1 MADKSSATH
10 VFLLGTLTQTN
21 SILPELLTTKLTL
34 NTIYS
39 AIAGD
44 FENNLNN
51 SLQKIDSNKDFVLV
65 VFLDSSIIAKDRAL
79 RDAVYNFHSHV
90 KAVIVGDGSEEG
102 LGLESKRSDVLLF
115 KMEGYMDALTSD
127 AIRLTDATVI
137 KSSKNKTHDCF
148 VGTDQNNLSLFHRLE
163 GAEKLLKQIN
173 IQLSPVGDQAN
184 TEFIIDKLLPFS
196 QGVENVGMVAGGKVE
211 MFNNLLRPKLKCKD
225 PNALCVVVIL
235 DVLCFKS
242 VYEVESSNECILS
255 HMCTMFSQE
264 MDDNNATITRAKHF
278 CCKGF
283 VIDILISLER
293 DLDFK
298 AEVYIVE
305 DGKYGVYDR
314 NSKRWC
320 GMIGDLIDGKAE
332 LALTSL
338 ELSLARE
345 EVIDYS
351 NVPLMYH
358 DRVIVMAV
366 KSSYTSHDWFGF
378 TKPFS
383 TTLWITFGAAS
394 VILVIV
400 VWLIDKYSPYGH
412 KHHFQVFTLRDSFSY
427 LSSTVF
433 KINLDDVTARSPSA
447 RFTYAVFS
455 FGTLV
460 LISTYT
466 ANLMV
471 SLMEVK
477 VKFPITGIRDPKA
490 SLITSHSVRNK
501 ILPAH
506 LTAAHPDS
514 PYAYP

>member
-1 MADKSSATH
+1 M
-10 VFLLGTLTQTN
+10 
-21 SILPELLTTKLTL
+21 TTIRFTRH
-34 NTIYS
+34 IR
-39 AIAGD
+39 IACTVWHQVLYY
-44 FENNLNN
+44 NL
-51 SLQKIDSNKDFVLV
+51 
-65 VFLDSSIIAKDRAL
+65 R
-79 RDAVYNFHSHV
+79 
-90 KAVIVGDGSEEG
+90 EG
-102 LGLESKRSDVLLF
+102 LQFRTMFSKISQYIFMFVTHYTATQHTTTDRHLHNVIITIIIYL
-115 KMEGYMDALTSD
+115 
-127 AIRLTDATVI
+127 AII
-137 KSSKNKTHDCF
+137 SNSF
-148 VGTDQNNLSLFHRLE
+148 E

-184 TEFIIDKLLPFS
+184 TEFIINKLLPFG

-211 MFNNLLRPKLKCKD
+211 MFDNLLRPKLKCKD

-235 DVLCFKS
+235 DVLCYKS
-242 VYEVESSNECILS
+242 VYEVESSKECILS
-255 HMCTMFSQE
+255 HMCTMFSHE
-264 MDDNNATITRAKHF
+264 MDDDNATITRAKHF

-314 NSKRWC
+314 NSKRWY

-345 EVIDYS
+345 EVVDFS
-351 NVPLMYH
+351 NVPFIYH

-383 TTLWITFGAAS
+383 TSLWITFGAAS

-400 VWLIDKYSPYGH
+400 VWIIDKYSPYGH

-433 KINLDDVTARSPSA
+433 KINLDDVTA
-447 RFTYAVFS
+447 
-455 FGTLV
+455 GTPQCKVYLCRV
-460 LISTYT
+460 LLWDSGFNFYLHRKSNGVLDGSKSYISNNGYT
-466 ANLMV
+466 
-471 SLMEVK
+471 
-477 VKFPITGIRDPKA
+477 
-490 SLITSHSVRNK
+490 
-501 ILPAH
+501 
-506 LTAAHPDS
+506 
-514 PYAYP
+514 